1 MNPINDLLAPRNPV
15 IISGADSIQ
24 LNNMILENNSP
35 FDTILITGVLNSTIN
50 SNHFVSTGSLAFIK
64 ILDANGLNIAK
75 NVMIY
80 ESGPFAEFITFSGG
94 TKVVIDSNVFKNL
107 GTGNGSSLNIYNT
120 IISNSMIKN
129 NVEHGLLSQA
139 KFNANAKI
147 YSIGNHW
154 NIGQD
159 GGTGIFLLSNFNTT
173 GVL

>member
-1 MNPINDLLAPRNPV
+1 
-15 IISGADSIQ
+15 
-24 LNNMILENNSP
+24 
-35 FDTILITGVLNSTIN
+35 
-50 SNHFVSTGSLAFIK
+50 
-64 ILDANGLNIAK
+64 
-75 NVMIY
+75 
-80 ESGPFAEFITFSGG
+80 
-94 TKVVIDSNVFKNL
+94 
-107 GTGNGSSLNIYNT
+107 
-120 IISNSMIKN
+120 MIKN